1 MNLLADEN
9 IDRSLVERLRTD
21 GHAIVYAAELTSG
34 ADDATI
40 LAQANDRQAVLVTE
54 DKDFGEL
61 VFRQRLV
68 HAGVILVRLSGLGT
82 SAKSDLV
89 AHVLKE
95 HPQQLTGPFS
105 VISPGLLRIRHTLE

>member
-9 IDRSLVERLRTD
+9 IDRSLVERFRND
-21 GHAIVYAAELTSG
+21 GHQVVYAAELKSG

-40 LAQANDRQAVLVTE
+40 LAQANDLQAVLLTE

-68 HAGVILVRLSGLGT
+68 MPESFW
-82 SAKSDLV
+82 SAS
-89 AHVLKE
+89 E
-95 HPQQLTGPFS
+95 G
-105 VISPGLLRIRHTLE
+105 